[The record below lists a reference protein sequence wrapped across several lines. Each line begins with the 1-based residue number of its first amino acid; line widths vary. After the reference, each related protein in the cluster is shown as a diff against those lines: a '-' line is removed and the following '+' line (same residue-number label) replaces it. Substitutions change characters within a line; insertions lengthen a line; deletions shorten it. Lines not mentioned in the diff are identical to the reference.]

1 MIVTLTPNPSVD
13 RTLFLKTFTRGAVNR
28 CTTTLSEPSG
38 KGINVALALHS
49 HGVPVRAV
57 FPAGGPAGAQLVQ
70 LLDATGLP
78 YRAVTITGTIR
89 TNVSMV
95 EADGT
100 SSKINEPGPT
110 LTSEEVANL
119 VRTTLDSCSSA
130 DWLTIS
136 GTLPNGFSERH
147 LVEAVR
153 AGRTAGL
160 RVAVDSSGSTL
171 QGVLKAAPQ
180 LVKPNAQELAE
191 VTDRVINTIGDVI
204 AAAEQLRANGLE
216 TVLVS
221 LGRDGA
227 VLADGNGALHG
238 RTAAITAINT
248 VGAGDAFLAG
258 YLAADANASPPADRL
273 VAALRWGA
281 TAVQHHGTLFPRVD
295 DRIPVGVTAA
305 DANVTLSEP
314 ATPTSGG
321 RAL

>member
-13 RTLFLKTFTRGAVNR
+13 RTLFLGTFVRGAVNR
-28 CTTTLSEPSG
+28 CTGTLTEPSG

-57 FPAGGPAGAQLVQ
+57 FPAGGPAGEQLVQ
-70 LLDATGLP
+70 LLQATGLP
-78 YRAVTITGTIR
+78 YRAMTIAGTIR
-89 TNVSMV
+89 TNVSMI

-110 LTSEEVANL
+110 LTSEEVADL
-119 VRTTLDSCSSA
+119 VSTTLDSCSSA
-130 DWLTIS
+130 DWLAIC

-147 LVEAVR
+147 LIEAIHAAR
-153 AGRTAGL
+153 AAGL

-180 LVKPNAQELAE
+180 LVKPNALELAE
-191 VTDRVINTIGDVI
+191 VTGRVINTIGDV
-204 AAAEQLRANGLE
+204 AAAAQQLRANGLDA
-216 TVLVS
+216 VLVS

-227 VLADGNGALHG
+227 VLVDGNGALHG
-238 RTAAITAINT
+238 RTAAVMAINT

-258 YLAADANASPPADRL
+258 YLAADASASPPADRL
-273 VAALRWGA
+273 ASALRWGA
-281 TAVQHHGTLFPRVD
+281 TAVQHHGTLLSRVD
-295 DRIPVGVTAA
+295 DRIPVELAAA